1 MALTGQERAA
11 MGARGREYVRR
22 FDWGRIGEQTVALY
36 RWVLGQGEM
45 PDVVRLA

>member
-1 MALTGQERAA
+1 MALTDKQRAA

-22 FDWGRIGEQTVALY
+22 FDWGRIAEQTLALY

-45 PDVVRLA
+45 PDVVRLG